1 MAHPQLSS
9 ILDRSG
15 HAATVAWAHDGSG
28 DLASLPDADLAVEAA
43 VALGNVAA
51 LQAVVAPKHLR
62 KLAAAALHKL
72 KSRGVKVAEV
82 AAPRAFSLGAEDVQV
97 PPRAFLSTPNALGNM
112 HLVLTATDREG
123 SCIMELVYG
132 GSKLQDEH
140 GHASRSE
147 LRQFWRE
154 LENDAG
160 MTEIPFVTALH
171 LGDALVQGKHAHGWD
186 HLLEKVDS
194 GTLTAARL
202 LDPARQAPAPRG
214 DDGDPSDWSLPAWL
228 VDAKLVE
235 DLAENGFGAHTAE
248 DPDGWLNEG
257 LDKALRSSRDEFAH
271 ACEHI
276 ALAFTLVG
284 RPRAAAEA
292 REVKR
297 RIEAGESGRNFAQV
311 RLAVLMACFDE
322 IRRREAE
329 HKADMDGLMQMV
341 GRQGG

>member
-1 MAHPQLSS
+1 MAHPQLAS

-15 HAATVAWAHDGSG
+15 HPATVAWAHDGAG
-28 DLASLPDADLAVEAA
+28 NLAALPDAELAVDAA
-43 VALGNVAA
+43 VALGNAAA
-51 LQAVVAPKHLR
+51 LQAVQAPKNLR
-62 KLAAAALHKL
+62 KLAAAGLHRL
-72 KSRGVKVAEV
+72 KSRGVKVAEAAAPRSFSLGTEEV
-82 AAPRAFSLGAEDVQV
+82 QVAPRAFI
-97 PPRAFLSTPNALGNM
+97 STPNTLGNI

-160 MTEIPFVTALH
+160 MHEIPFVAALH
-171 LGDALVQGKHAHGWD
+171 VGDTLVQGRHAHGWD
-186 HLLEKVDS
+186 HLLEKVDPA
-194 GTLTAARL
+194 TLTAARL
-202 LDPARQAPAPRG
+202 LDPTRHAPPARN
-214 DDGDPSDWSLPAWL
+214 DDGDPGDWALPAWL
-228 VDAKLVE
+228 VDGKLVE
-235 DLAENGFGAHTAE
+235 DLAENGFGAHSPD

-257 LDKALRSSRDEFAH
+257 LDRALRHSRDEFAS
-271 ACEHI
+271 ACDHVT
-276 ALAFTLVG
+276 LAFTLAG

-297 RIEAGESGRNFAQV
+297 RIEAGEPGRNFAQV
-311 RLAVLMACFDE
+311 RQAVLIACFDE

-329 HKADMDGLMQMV
+329 HQADMDGIMRMV